1 MPPALTGVA
10 DYAAA
15 LFSALRRSGDVELGD
30 PQGRSKPDEI
40 ALYHIGNNHLH
51 REIYER
57 AIEHPGLVVLHDA
70 VLQHFFLGTLGE
82 REYAEEFVFNYGEWM
97 RDMAGE
103 LWRNRARSAAD
114 PRYFAYPMLKR
125 IAARSLGVIVH
136 NPAAAVAVQRH
147 SPETRIFEIP
157 HLFDGPRSEGARVEG
172 PRFEGARVEGPRESV
187 DNVETLRFRN
197 ALGLGPRTLLVSVF
211 GHMRESK
218 RLPSIV
224 RAMNRVW
231 DGGADAR
238 LLIAGA
244 FASSDLERAAGAWL
258 ADPRILRTGYLSEND
273 FWRYA
278 AATDVCI
285 NLRFP
290 AAGETSGIAIRLMGI
305 GKAVV
310 FTEGEEIAR
319 IPENACLRVDAG
331 EAEEEMLARII
342 GWLASDREAAV
353 EIGKRAAGHIAR
365 EHGIEKVVRQYW
377 EAIRCFDHAPRDDR
391 GDQTREADPSLQS
404 G

>member
-1 MPPALTGVA
+1 MPPAPTGVA

-15 LFSALRRSGDVELGD
+15 LFQALRRSGDVELGD
-30 PQGRSKPDEI
+30 PHRRSEPDEI

-51 REIYER
+51 REIYKR
-57 AIEHPGLVVLHDA
+57 AIENPGVVVLHDA

-97 RDMAGE
+97 RDMARE

-136 NPAAAVAVQRH
+136 NPAAAAAVQLH
-147 SPETRIFEIP
+147 SPETRVFEIP
-157 HLFDGPRSEGARVEG
+157 HLFEAPRFGKARVEG
-172 PRFEGARVEGPRESV
+172 PRVEAPREGV

-218 RLPSIV
+218 RLPSII

-231 DGGADAR
+231 DGGVDAR

-258 ADPRILRTGYLSEND
+258 ADPRILRTGYLSEDD

-278 AATDVCI
+278 AATDVCV

-290 AAGETSGIAIRLMGI
+290 AACETSGIAIRLMGI

-310 FTEGEEIAR
+310 FTEGLEIAR

-331 EAEEEMLARII
+331 EAEEEMLARIL
-342 GWLASDREAAV
+342 GWLARDREAAV

-365 EHGIEKVVRQYW
+365 EHGIEKVARQYW
-377 EAIRCFDHAPRDDR
+377 EAIRCFDRVPRDDR
-391 GDQTREADPSLQS
+391 CDQRREADPSLRS

>member
-1 MPPALTGVA
+1 MPPAPTGVA
-10 DYAAA
+10 DYAGA
-15 LFSALRRSGDVELGD
+15 LFQALRRSGDVELGD
-30 PQGRSKPDEI
+30 PHRRSEPDEI

-51 REIYER
+51 REIYKR
-57 AIEHPGLVVLHDA
+57 AIENPGLVVMHDA
-70 VLQHFFLGTLGE
+70 VLQHFFLGTLDE
-82 REYAEEFVFNYGEWM
+82 RGYAEEFVFNYGEWM

-125 IAARSLGVIVH
+125 IAARSRGVIVH
-136 NPAAAVAVQRH
+136 NPAAADAVRRH
-147 SPETRIFEIP
+147 APEAPIFEIP
-157 HLFDGPRSEGARVEG
+157 HLF
-172 PRFEGARVEGPRESV
+172 EGPREAV
-187 DNVETLRFRN
+187 DNIETVRFRN

-218 RLPSIV
+218 RLPSII

-231 DGGADAR
+231 DGGVDAR

-258 ADPRILRTGYLSEND
+258 ADPRILRTGYLAEDD

-278 AATDVCI
+278 AATDVCV

-290 AAGETSGIAIRLMGI
+290 AACETSGIAIRLMGI

-310 FTEGEEIAR
+310 FTEGLEIAR

-331 EAEEEMLARII
+331 EAEEEMLARIL
-342 GWLASDREAAV
+342 GWLARDREAAV

-365 EHGIEKVVRQYW
+365 EHGIEKVARQYW
-377 EAIRCFDHAPRDDR
+377 EAIRCFDRVPRDDR
-391 GDQTREADPSLQS
+391 CDQRREADRSLSS

>member
-1 MPPALTGVA
+1 MPPAPTGVA

-15 LFSALRRSGDVELGD
+15 LFQALRRSGDVELGD
-30 PQGRSKPDEI
+30 PHRRSEPDEI

-51 REIYER
+51 REIYKR
-57 AIEHPGLVVLHDA
+57 AIENPGLVVMHDA
-70 VLQHFFLGTLGE
+70 VLQHFFLGTLDE
-82 REYAEEFVFNYGEWM
+82 RGYAEEFVFNYGEWM
-97 RDMAGE
+97 RDMARE

-125 IAARSLGVIVH
+125 IVARSRGVIVH
-136 NPAAAVAVQRH
+136 NPAAAAAVRLH
-147 SPETRIFEIP
+147 SPETRVFEIP
-157 HLFDGPRSEGARVEG
+157 HLFEAPRSEGARML
-172 PRFEGARVEGPRESV
+172 P
-187 DNVETLRFRN
+187 DTIETLRFRN

-231 DGGADAR
+231 DGGVDAR

-258 ADPRILRTGYLSEND
+258 ADPRILRTGYLSEDD

-278 AATDVCI
+278 AATDVCV

-290 AAGETSGIAIRLMGI
+290 AACETSGIAIRLMGI

-310 FTEGEEIAR
+310 FTEGLEIAR

-331 EAEEEMLARII
+331 EAEEEMLARIL
-342 GWLASDREAAV
+342 GWLARDREAAV

-365 EHGIEKVVRQYW
+365 EHGIEKVARQYW
-377 EAIRCFDHAPRDDR
+377 EAIRCFDRVPRDDR
-391 GDQTREADPSLQS
+391 CDRRREADPSLRS